1 MKSSAQQQIH
11 VAWMM
16 SQSHGKAIDF
26 ASHSRRSG
34 VYLVNG

>member
-11 VAWMM
+11 VAWM

-26 ASHSRRSG
+26 SSHSEEMEFT
-34 VYLVNG
+34 